1 MLDSLRHLVQR
12 NMRRLFIGGPLRFRA
27 MVEEFA
33 YRFGILRASA
43 DFSDALIANA
53 ALNRPSEWGK
63 GCGLFIA
70 PERKAALLQALKKAA
85 PQAAS
90 LIVAEADQACAHVFD
105 LLGSGPTLL
114 GKKIDWHVDFKTGH
128 RWNPKTYYKRIR
140 PAPYPGGYDIKV
152 PWELS
157 RCQHFV
163 RLGQAYWIT
172 GDEKYAREF
181 VAQVSDWIKS
191 NPWPWG
197 VNWACTMDV
206 AIRAVNWLWGYHFF
220 KESPCLTDEFLI
232 AFYKSL
238 LTHGRHIWRNLENQG
253 AFTNNHY
260 LADLVGLIHLGIL
273 CPEFREA
280 EEWRDFGL
288 RELWREMFKQV
299 YPDGV
304 SFEASIPYHR
314 LVTEF
319 FLYTV
324 ILCRRNDIAVPDEVM
339 ARLEKMLEFV
349 MYYTKP
355 DGTVPLIGDGDN
367 GRLVRLKAWDPPER
381 EWQDHRY
388 LLAIGAVLFQRQD
401 FTQAAGDQWEEA
413 IWLLGESAVTLHE
426 NTVQSGGS
434 LLNLPSQEFPYGGL
448 YILRQPGAYM
458 VLNRGSN
465 SKNGRGAHRHND
477 VLSFELFV
485 NRISW
490 IVDPGTYTYTGDFSA
505 RNVFRSTAYHN
516 TPRVLCSEIV
526 EQSRG
531 SVREPFY
538 LHPDV
543 CCAAT
548 RIDVHLGMQRLW
560 LRLCGYGGR
569 SIRLQ
574 RAVLAHQSSQA
585 WIIQDWLVASMG
597 CSMEVNLRLGHSVM
611 LESVREYPGTYVL
624 CAQDKYL
631 LCYCFAHDAWKATVS
646 DGWLSPSYGVRYRA
660 SVLTYHPCDSN
671 EGIISARLTLG
682 LCPLE
687 ASTLAHIRRAVDM
700 LVSLAVSSRIEPGSL

>member
-1 MLDSLRHLVQR
+1 MLDSLRHLIQR
-12 NMRRLFIGGPLRFRA
+12 NMRRLFIGGPQRFRV

-33 YRFGILRASA
+33 YRFGLVRATA
-43 DFSDALIANA
+43 NFSDALIPNVN
-53 ALNRPSEWGK
+53 LNRLSEWGK
-63 GCGLFIA
+63 GCSFFVA
-70 PERKAALLQALKKAA
+70 PERKVVLLEALKKAA

-105 LLGSGPTLL
+105 LLGSGPTFL
-114 GKKIDWHVDFKTGH
+114 GEKIDWHVDFKTGH

-181 VAQVSDWIKS
+181 VAQVSDWIES

-206 AIRAVNWLWGYHFF
+206 AIRVVNWLWGYHFF
-220 KESPCLTDEFLI
+220 KESPCLTDEFLN

-238 LTHGRHIWRNLENQG
+238 LVHGRHIWRNLENRG
-253 AFTNNHY
+253 GFTNNHY
-260 LADLVGLIHLGIL
+260 LADLVGLVHLGIL

-280 EEWRDFGL
+280 VEWRDFGL

-324 ILCRRNDIAVPDEVM
+324 ILCQRNDIPVPDEVL

-381 EWQDHRY
+381 EWVDHRY
-388 LLAIGAVLFQRQD
+388 LLAIGSVLFDRLD
-401 FTQAAGDQWEEA
+401 FAQTASDHWEEA
-413 IWLLGESAVTLHE
+413 VWLFKEEALLFKQEAKARKLASLE
-426 NTVQSGGS
+426 LQSRS
-434 LLNLPSQEFPYGGL
+434 FADAGL
-448 YILRQPGAYM
+448 YIMRHENLYM
-458 VLNRGSN
+458 AVNTGSARR
-465 SKNGRGAHRHND
+465 NGGGGHAHHD
-477 VLSFELFV
+477 TLSFELYV
-485 NRISW
+485 DGQTW
-490 IVDPGTYTYTGDFSA
+490 IMDPGSYVYTADYNM
-505 RNVFRSTAYHN
+505 RELFRGADYHN
-516 TPRVLCSEIV
+516 TILASLTKMPLSNKTEL
-526 EQSRG
+526 
-531 SVREPFY
+531 F
-538 LHPDV
+538 
-543 CCAAT
+543 
-548 RIDVHLGMQRLW
+548 
-560 LRLCGYGGR
+560 R
-569 SIRLQ
+569 SIDRPRCVISHWESNAQ
-574 RAVLAHQSSQA
+574 RDLLDISCGNYADPEDPVELRCRFCFYKIEKL
-585 WIIQDWLVASMG
+585 WIIQERITCAGQYVFRWQWHLHPAVEA
-597 CSMEVNLRLGHSVM
+597 RI
-611 LESVREYPGTYVL
+611 ESDLSIIAKAPKGR
-624 CAQDKYL
+624 YL
-631 LCYCFAHDAWKATVS
+631 WIAIKGSPSAKVDIIE
-646 DGWLSPSYGVRYRA
+646 GWVSPSYGVKRLSQVICGKYLGHFPVIEVAWSISGNR
-660 SVLTYHPCDSN
+660 LDSN
-671 EGIISARLTLG
+671 GWFIDSDWLY
-682 LCPLE
+682 
-687 ASTLAHIRRAVDM
+687 V
-700 LVSLAVSSRIEPGSL
+700 